1 MKPYFIYAREL
12 DQGIIAI
19 NLLQVSTVTRGT
31 VKSSGEDVTLIKM
44 SNGKE
49 VIARM
54 KFEEFQAE
62 IDWWGNEADG
72 FASRVEN
79 EHAWKVSIDEVI
91 ARNFNLDIKNPHQ
104 AEAISHDPD
113 ELLAQYQQQ
122 QNEINQLRHQL
133 RDILGAALAGKEVN

>member
-54 KFEEFQAE
+54 KFEEFQ
-62 IDWWGNEADG
+62 
-72 FASRVEN
+72 
-79 EHAWKVSIDEVI
+79 EVI
-91 ARNFNLDIKNPHQ
+91 A
-104 AEAISHDPD
+104 EA
-113 ELLAQYQQQ
+113 L
-122 QNEINQLRHQL
+122 
-133 RDILGAALAGKEVN
+133 K